1 MVSGRFSTT
10 RTLAAMIAAAMMAI
24 ASGHAWGDQITSIV
38 SFGDSLS
45 DVGNDYIGSGGTQPA
60 PTADYYQ
67 GRFTNGGNW
76 LDYLAHDLGVA
87 APVASLAGGSNYAF
101 GGASTGSGTTTY
113 APGQA
118 VPNVDSQIAM
128 YLASH
133 TPSPNQLFTIWAGAN
148 NLLIGNQTNPTVPAH
163 DIANAITTLAN
174 AGAKQF
180 LIPNLPLLGEI
191 PASSTLSLTQ
201 RAGLDAWSVGFN
213 QTLQAEAASLQKSL
227 GVQIHIADIQTLLT
241 NVMAN
246 PSQFGFTNVT
256 GSAVN
261 SSLTGN
267 GYLFWDAEHPTT
279 AADALRGP
287 ARRPIRARAVFIPR
301 LHRRYRRPRRIDE
314 GEKTPSRSAVT
325 TNKLPF
331 SSRAGSLRRPHCS
344 PAAARRSIV
353 AAPLASAS
361 GMPSSILYSHI

>member
-1 MVSGRFSTT
+1 MVSRRF
-10 RTLAAMIAAAMMAI
+10 RTNRIGAALIAAGMMAL

-45 DVGNDYIGSGGTQPA
+45 DVGNDYIASGGTQPA
-60 PTADYYQ
+60 PAADYYQ

-87 APVASLAGGSNYAF
+87 APVASLAGGSDYAF

-128 YLASH
+128 YLSGH
-133 TPSPNQLFTIWAGAN
+133 TPTSNELFTIWAGGN
-148 NLLIGNQTNPTVPAH
+148 NLLIGNQANPAVPAQ

-191 PASSTLSLTQ
+191 PASSSLSSAQ
-201 RAGLDAWSVGFN
+201 RQALDAWSIGFN
-213 QTLQAEAASLQKSL
+213 QTLQAEAAALQKTL
-227 GVQIHIADIQTLLT
+227 GVQIHVADIQTLVQ

-246 PSQFGFTNVT
+246 PAEYGFTNVT
-256 GSAVN
+256 GSAIN
-261 SSLTGN
+261 SSLNGK

-279 AADALRGP
+279 AADAYVGELGAQAVPEPSSFLVFTVAIGAVAVSLKLRKG
-287 ARRPIRARAVFIPR
+287 
-301 LHRRYRRPRRIDE
+301 
-314 GEKTPSRSAVT
+314 RSAH
-325 TNKLPF
+325 
-331 SSRAGSLRRPHCS
+331 R
-344 PAAARRSIV
+344 
-353 AAPLASAS
+353 
-361 GMPSSILYSHI
+361 